1 MFSPNCTFP
10 STPSGFVTAPGIRGT
25 MNIIYTC
32 AGILIICTWNV
43 LHLNIPT
50 QSTPRHG
57 IQRFMRSALRLLP
70 KIANLV
76 APELILSKAWSEY
89 LSVQSLQRDF
99 EHYAKIDGVEW
110 THKHTHL
117 ANMGGF
123 TFHRQYFGD
132 FTWQQN
138 LEMLEGG
145 VWSLDA
151 KQLLIARHLGIIER
165 LPSLSVDSIDD
176 RSKQDFLIKFL
187 SALQLIQFGAE
198 ILTRL
203 LYQTSI
209 SQLEVVTLTLAL
221 PTLPAYYLWL
231 GKPKDIYTTI
241 DISVPAA
248 KRPSVSNIRRLAK
261 NGPRVL
267 LPRQLA
273 GSLTPKSSSPAL
285 SLPNYVIHCGNSAGS
300 VESVENDGRDG
311 YEIADGDIA
320 VDTERVTIFS
330 SVATT
335 LTGAVHFLAWNSTLG
350 NDSLRLLWRISA
362 VATMVSMPAMITVFY
377 TATWFSR
384 LKKLLRCNE
393 RIKCIAGFFWT
404 ILIIGRLLIGIVA
417 FTSMWHLPPDAFTAS
432 WAVYVP
438 HLT

>member
-1 MFSPNCTFP
+1 MFSPNCTLP
-10 STPSGFVTAPGIRGT
+10 SASSGFVTAPSIRGT
-25 MNIIYTC
+25 MNIVYTC

-89 LSVQSLQRDF
+89 LSVRSMQHDF
-99 EHYAKIDGVEW
+99 EHYAKIDDVEW

-123 TFHRQYFGD
+123 TIFFQ
-132 FTWQQN
+132 
-138 LEMLEGG
+138 GG

-151 KQLLIARHLGIIER
+151 KQLLIARHLGIIDR
-165 LPSLSVDSIDD
+165 LPSLSVDAIDD

-187 SALQLIQFGAE
+187 SAVQLIQFGAE

-203 LYQTSI
+203 LNQRSI

-241 DISVPAA
+241 DMGVPAA
-248 KRPSVSNIRRLAK
+248 KRPSVGNIRRLAK

-273 GSLTPKSSSPAL
+273 GPLTPKSSGPTF
-285 SLPNYVIHCGNSAGS
+285 SLPNYIIHCGNSAGS
-300 VESVENDGRDG
+300 VEGAEDDGRDG
-311 YEIADGDIA
+311 HEIADGDIA
-320 VDTERVTIFS
+320 VDTERLTVFS

-335 LTGAVHFLAWNSTLG
+335 VTGAVHFLAWNSALG
-350 NDSLRLLWRISA
+350 NDSLRLLWRVSA
-362 VATMVSMPAMITVFY
+362 VATMVSMPAMLIVFY
-377 TATWFSR
+377 TATRFSR
-384 LKKLLRCNE
+384 LNKLILSGQGRS
-393 RIKCIAGFFWT
+393 KCIAGFFWA
-404 ILIIGRLLIGIVA
+404 ILITGRLLIGVVA
-417 FTSMWHLPPDAFTAS
+417 FTSMWYLPPDAFTAS
-432 WAVYVP
+432 WTVYVP